1 MIGLIIGALLLILLI
16 YGVFIEPHVMKVR
29 HVKIAQKQNI
39 KIAHFTD
46 THFAWHTSSRRF
58 IKFARNIA
66 DEKPDLII
74 FSGDLF
80 DKVAWAKDKNWSE
93 LLVILSGLNA
103 PLGKFAILGNHDFD
117 DEKSS
122 DFVEGFLE
130 KAGFTLLKNRSVLVD
145 NAQRTLSVSGVDD
158 WREGQPDLELY
169 PLEAS
174 FSLLALHEPDTVL
187 DMETINQFDL
197 ILSGHSHGG
206 QIRIGNWRLHNKGSS
221 SADGGLYQL
230 NERTKLYVNRGIGLT
245 FLPIRFGVP
254 PEIVYYEI

>member
-1 MIGLIIGALLLILLI
+1 M
-16 YGVFIEPHVMKVR
+16 
-29 HVKIAQKQNI
+29 
-39 KIAHFTD
+39 
-46 THFAWHTSSRRF
+46 
-58 IKFARNIA
+58 
-66 DEKPDLII
+66 
-74 FSGDLF
+74 
-80 DKVAWAKDKNWSE
+80 
-93 LLVILSGLNA
+93 
-103 PLGKFAILGNHDFD
+103 
-117 DEKSS
+117 
-122 DFVEGFLE
+122 
-130 KAGFTLLKNRSVLVD
+130 D

-187 DMETINQFDL
+187 DMETIKQFDL